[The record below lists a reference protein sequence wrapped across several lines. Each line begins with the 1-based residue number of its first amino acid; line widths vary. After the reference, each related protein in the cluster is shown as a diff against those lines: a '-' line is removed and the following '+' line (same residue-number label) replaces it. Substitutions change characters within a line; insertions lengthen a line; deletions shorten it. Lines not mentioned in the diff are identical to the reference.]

1 MGEQEGN
8 RPAEVAF
15 SRYIMDLEDH
25 ILSVDDDFEEITG
38 YTDEDISGGWL
49 TQKDLIPE
57 AQRQE
62 YFNAVAA
69 QLAEGDVVYMEHE
82 LVRKDG
88 RHAYVLCFAK
98 RHYDSASK
106 TIRTEVTIVDSS
118 TIKVFNGQTGG
129 RS

>member
-1 MGEQEGN
+1 
-8 RPAEVAF
+8 
-15 SRYIMDLEDH
+15 MDLDDR
-25 ILSVDDDFEEITG
+25 ILSADDDFEEITG
-38 YTDEDISGGWL
+38 YTGEDISGGWL

-57 AQRQE
+57 SQREE

-88 RHAYVLCFAK
+88 HHVYVLCFAK

-118 TIKVFNGQTGG
+118 TLKAFNNKAGG
-129 RS
+129 KA